1 MELGG
6 IEFPRILALVRLAAR
21 TCETRA
27 IRWRS
32 RLGNRTGV
40 HTYLETLMK
49 TLIAATLLAALT
61 ACGGG
66 DPAPQASIHE
76 TVATTTYA
84 GSSGKTHVNDVDAIA
99 LDAESTVTITVT
111 GDFSAPAGAPGLIY
125 SRFSPAWSINGGAWT
140 LGAGSPALQE
150 IRVDNTTGAEYR
162 AALRATY
169 SLTLPAGATVAAGIY
184 FVDHVTAQLPG
195 SLANAR
201 TVVEVKAAR

>member
-1 MELGG
+1 MLRRLYVNHATARVSGRSVQFSG
-6 IEFPRILALVRLAAR
+6 PAAPQAWRDFQSVRWTVALALA
-21 TCETRA
+21 
-27 IRWRS
+27 
-32 RLGNRTGV
+32 
-40 HTYLETLMK
+40 
-49 TLIAATLLAALT
+49 AALT

-66 DPAPQASIHE
+66 DSGPSPAIHQ

-99 LDAESTVTITVT
+99 LEAESTVTITVT
-111 GDFSAPAGAPGLIY
+111 GDFSTPAGAPGLIY
-125 SRFSPAWSINGGAWT
+125 SRFSPAWSVNGGAWT

-150 IRVDNTTGAEYR
+150 IRVDNTPGAEYR

-169 SLTLPAGATVAAGIY
+169 SLTLPAGTTVAAGIY

-201 TVVEVKAAR
+201 TVVEVKATR